1 MAGAGAALATTRGV
15 VRRSA
20 VRLTVGVTCV
30 ACVALSLVVGSPAAF
45 AAPREHQGATA
56 TSSGSTSHG
65 QAQSLGGQQSQGFVD
80 VQPSAAA
87 LHPPA
92 LSSPDAPAQMI
103 LSTNYDATDPSLL
116 HVGRD
121 YLLYTTG
128 GGFVRSQHVV
138 VHVGR
143 TIGEWTSSLEAL
155 PKLPEWVSD
164 NVWAPAVQRVQ
175 GGWALY
181 FTGTVTGSNPSIQCI
196 GAAFASKPVGPFV
209 PENKPMICQIDH
221 RGSIDPRTYVDPQGS
236 LWLDWKSDD
245 NADPDTPGPDQG
257 GLTGIYAQ
265 RLSADGHQL
274 LGQASEIFQPDQ
286 PWEGTIVESPQMIN
300 IGGAYYLFFSANWFN
315 QPYYGIGVA
324 SCASET
330 GPCHSLGSEP
340 FLGSNDQGSGPGEPS
355 VYVSSGGV
363 YLLYTPVH
371 AAAPAITPPRPVA
384 MARVGF
390 ASDGPYLAAF
400 P

>member
-1 MAGAGAALATTRGV
+1 MVASTGAATARVT
-15 VRRSA
+15 VRRWVARLAIGTTCVVCMAASLVAGSSA
-20 VRLTVGVTCV
+20 VL
-30 ACVALSLVVGSPAAF
+30 AS
-45 AAPREHQGATA
+45 PREHHGAA
-56 TSSGSTSHG
+56 DVSSGSTSHR
-65 QAQSLGGQQSQGFVD
+65 QAQSLGGQESQGFED
-80 VQPSAAA
+80 VQPNAAA
-87 LHPPA
+87 LRPPA
-92 LSSPDAPAQMI
+92 LSSPSAPARMI

-116 HVGRD
+116 HFGGD
-121 YLLYTTG
+121 YFLYTTG
-128 GGFVRSQHVV
+128 GGFVRSRHVV

-143 TIGEWTSSLEAL
+143 NIGAWTSSVEAL
-155 PKLPEWVSD
+155 PKLPAWVSD

-181 FTGTVTGSNPSIQCI
+181 FTGSVTGSNPSIQCI
-196 GAAFASKPVGPFV
+196 GAAFGSKPVGPFV
-209 PENKPMICQIDH
+209 AENKPIICQIDH

-245 NADPDTPGPDQG
+245 NADPNTPGPDQG

-274 LGQASEIFQPDQ
+274 LGQPSEIFQPDQ
-286 PWEGTIVESPQMIN
+286 SWEGTIVESPQMIN
-300 IGGAYYLFFSANWFN
+300 IGDAYYLFFSANWFN

-324 SCASET
+324 SCDSVT

-355 VYVSSGGV
+355 VYVASDGV

-371 AAAPAITPPRPVA
+371 AAAPDITPPRPVA
-384 MARVGF
+384 MTRVGF
-390 ASDGPYLAAF
+390 TSDGPYLAAS

>member
-1 MAGAGAALATTRGV
+1 MGVARPPLGTAGALARCW
-15 VRRSA
+15 A
-20 VRLTVGVTCV
+20 VRLALGLTCV
-30 ACVALSLVVGSPAAF
+30 ACLAVSLVAGSAAS
-45 AAPREHQGATA
+45 AAPSEHGSAGS
-56 TSSGSTSHG
+56 SSGSSSHR
-65 QAQSLGGQQSQGFVD
+65 QAQSLGNQRSQDFVD
-80 VQPSAAA
+80 VQPTAAA

-92 LSSPDAPAQMI
+92 LSNPDAPARMI

-116 HVGRD
+116 HLGGD

-128 GGFVRSQHVV
+128 GGFANNQHVV
-138 VHVGR
+138 VHVGP
-143 TIGEWTSSLEAL
+143 TVGKWTSTHEAL
-155 PKLPEWVSD
+155 PRLPNWTSE

-181 FTGTVTGSNPSIQCI
+181 FTGTVTGSDPSIQCI
-196 GAAFASKPVGPFV
+196 GAAFGAKPTGPFV
-209 PENKPMICQIDH
+209 AEQRPIVCQIDH
-221 RGSIDPRTYVDPQGS
+221 RGSIDPRTYVDPQGN
-236 LWLDWKSDD
+236 LWLDWKADD

-257 GLTGIYAQ
+257 GLTSIWAQ
-265 RLSADGHQL
+265 RLSANGQQL

-286 PWEGTIVESPQMIN
+286 SWEGTIVESPQMID
-300 IGGAYYLFFSANWFN
+300 IAGAYYLFFSANWFN

-324 SCASET
+324 SCASVT

-371 AAAPAITPPRPVA
+371 AAAPEITPPRPVA

-390 ASDGPYLAAF
+390 SNNVPYLAAF
-400 P
+400 S